1 MTYDVAIV
9 GAGVAGCTAAIL
21 YGRAGLRVL
30 LIDKHRDIATH
41 KALCGHFVL
50 GGTQPMLRRTGLWEA
65 MVDAGA
71 AVGDIA
77 RWTETDGWFVPGPGL
92 PECISLRREK
102 LDPLL
107 RTLAAGT
114 PGVELALGRKVTGLM
129 ESGERVTGVRV
140 GDEEIPARLVVAA
153 DGHRSPVAQLAGVA
167 EDTAPNE
174 RFGLWAYYRGVV
186 PRGPDS
192 NQIWALDPDVGIL
205 IRTDHDLHMLVA
217 FPAKARLADFQPDR
231 GAALERFI
239 ASLPDGPDLSS
250 AERVSKVIGTNDYPC
265 VRRDPTPRPGL
276 VLVGDAAITGDP
288 TPAVGCGWAFR
299 AAEWLVESTAPALL
313 DGADLAAAAAAY
325 REALD
330 FIVAH
335 DRLGRQDAMA
345 RPANPVQ
352 RLVTRAAHRDPDL
365 GRRLYLF
372 SMRALPTTELINPRV
387 LFRALWAAGR
397 GRKATT
403 GR

>member
-1 MTYDVAIV
+1 M

-21 YGRAGLRVL
+21 YGRAGLRVA
-30 LIDKHRDIATH
+30 IIEKHHNISTH

-65 MVDAGA
+65 MVDEGA
-71 AVGDIA
+71 AVGDVA
-77 RWTETDGWFVPGPGL
+77 RWTPAGWAVPEPGL

-114 PGVELALGRKVTGLM
+114 PGVDLLLGRTVTGLL
-129 ESGERVTGVRV
+129 ESGGHVTGVRV
-140 GDEEIPARLVVAA
+140 GDEEIPARLVVGA
-153 DGHRSPVAQLAGVA
+153 DGHRSPVAQVAGVA
-167 EDTAPNE
+167 EDVAPNE

-186 PRGPDS
+186 PRGPAAS
-192 NQIWALDPDVGIL
+192 QIWSLDPDVGIL
-205 IRTDHDLHMLVA
+205 VRTDDDLHMLVA
-217 FPAKARLADFQPDR
+217 FPAKARLADFQSDR
-231 GAALERFI
+231 AGALERFM

-265 VRRDPTPRPGL
+265 VKRDPAPKPGL

-313 DGADLAAAAAAY
+313 DGRDLNEGITAY
-325 REALD
+325 RKMLG
-330 FIVAH
+330 FIVEH
-335 DRLGRQDAMA
+335 DRFSRQDALA
-345 RPANPVQ
+345 RPTNPVQ
-352 RLVTRAAHRDPDL
+352 KLINKAAHRDPKL
-365 GRRLYLF
+365 ARRVYLF
-372 SMRALPTTELINPRV
+372 AMRAIPASDLINLRT
-387 LFRALWAAGR
+387 LLRAAWAATR
-397 GRKATT
+397 P
-403 GR
+403 